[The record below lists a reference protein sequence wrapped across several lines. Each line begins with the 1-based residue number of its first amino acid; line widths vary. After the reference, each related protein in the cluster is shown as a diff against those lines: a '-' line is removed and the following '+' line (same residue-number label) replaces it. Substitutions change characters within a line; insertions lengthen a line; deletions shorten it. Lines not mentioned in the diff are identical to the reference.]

1 LLHETEERGILF
13 HGTELVMS
21 LAVTERVRKHRKV
34 LRAAGLKP
42 VQIWLPD
49 THLQSFRQQC
59 EGECLS
65 LVDDPHEVET
75 LAWIAEAADTDG
87 WV

>member
-1 LLHETEERGILF
+1 MF
-13 HGTELVMS
+13 HGTELAMS
-21 LAVTERVRKHRKV
+21 LTVTQRVRKHREV

-49 THLQSFRQQC
+49 TQRESFKQRC
-59 EGECLS
+59 KSECLS
-65 LVDDPHEVET
+65 LVDDPHEAET